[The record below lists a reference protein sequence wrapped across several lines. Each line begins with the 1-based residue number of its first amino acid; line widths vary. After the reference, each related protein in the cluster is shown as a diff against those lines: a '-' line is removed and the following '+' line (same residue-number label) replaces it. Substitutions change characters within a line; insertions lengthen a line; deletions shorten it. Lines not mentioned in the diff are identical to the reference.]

1 MSFFFPIECLF
12 ILQFRVPRSMPSQE
26 DVEEINTYL
35 QQHTQKQ
42 AEKGIE
48 KKNLLTGLQRA
59 LFGETHADYSPAS
72 TPRATTIP
80 LTPTS
85 PVSPPVPAV
94 APAAK
99 PTVLPASVVKEKNT
113 MEISPTPIAVAPP
126 SQMAAPK
133 TETPIPD
140 SRMHYKSDEETETTP
155 LSPPPA
161 RFNPYPNP
169 YRKAVPSPP
178 TFSDSTAPPWVM
190 RTLPAESRDVRKES
204 NAASAPGIADSNL
217 KSAPVQT
224 AVPLKKEIQSF
235 TTPAPTNTSVMGK
248 DTRST
253 RAKMMELVHE
263 TNGKE
268 GNDSPHRMPWHADAS
283 GEVTP
288 NELVGLAPAPVPVR
302 APISP
307 VAPSPSAVERTP
319 SPAALLPGLNSQ
331 EHDYL
336 LRKEQEYDRA
346 HARSGNPAATASPSI
361 TSPTPNTENASIDEK
376 KAILGRL
383 KELMAQHQGT
393 PL

>member
-1 MSFFFPIECLF
+1 
-12 ILQFRVPRSMPSQE
+12 MPSQE

-42 AEKGIE
+42 AEKGVE
-48 KKNLLTGLQRA
+48 RKNLLTGLQRA
-59 LFGETHADYSPAS
+59 LFGETHADYAPAAAPRVTNVPPAP
-72 TPRATTIP
+72 TPPART
-80 LTPTS
+80 
-85 PVSPPVPAV
+85 PVSAV
-94 APAAK
+94 IPAAK
-99 PTVLPASVVKEKNT
+99 PIVPPISAAKEKNT
-113 MEISPTPIAVAPP
+113 LEISTAPVAVVP
-126 SQMAAPK
+126 SSQTAIPK
-133 TETPIPD
+133 TETTIPA

-190 RTLPAESRDVRKES
+190 RTLPAESRDIRKE
-204 NAASAPGIADSNL
+204 NNEAPTPAGALPASQFVTTPLPVVSPTAPLAS
-217 KSAPVQT
+217 T
-224 AVPLKKEIQSF
+224 PLKKEIQSF
-235 TTPAPTNTSVMGK
+235 TTPAPTTTSVMGK

-268 GNDSPHRMPWHADAS
+268 GNNSPHRMPWHADAS

-288 NELVGLAPAPVPVR
+288 NELVGLAPSPTPAR

>member
-1 MSFFFPIECLF
+1 
-12 ILQFRVPRSMPSQE
+12 MPSQE

-59 LFGETHADYSPAS
+59 LFGETHADYAPAAAPRVTNVPPAP
-72 TPRATTIP
+72 TPPART
-80 LTPTS
+80 
-85 PVSPPVPAV
+85 PVSAV
-94 APAAK
+94 IPAAK
-99 PTVLPASVVKEKNT
+99 PIVPPISAAKEKNT
-113 MEISPTPIAVAPP
+113 LEISTAPVAVVP
-126 SQMAAPK
+126 SSQTAIPK
-133 TETPIPD
+133 TETTIPA

-190 RTLPAESRDVRKES
+190 RTLPAESRDIRKENNES
-204 NAASAPGIADSNL
+204 SAPMP
-217 KSAPVQT
+217 SASKGVAPLST
-224 AVPLKKEIQSF
+224 PSIVPPSSRPIVTPAPASLKKEIQSF

-268 GNDSPHRMPWHADAS
+268 GNNSPHRMPWHADAS

-288 NELVGLAPAPVPVR
+288 NELVGLAPSPTPAR